1 MKKLIA
7 GAIAAAVCGVAS
19 AASAAIIPI
28 TFTSP
33 GVDGSFSGTFGDRGI
48 TSPTFTDTF
57 TFTLPTGFAS
67 TVLTSTLQ
75 GASTDVNFTS
85 VTLNGNVFAVGAA
98 GQNEFRFLD
107 NLPVTSGTQTLTI
120 TGTSAGNGSFDGT
133 LAFAPVVRGVPEPA
147 SWALMIV
154 GFGAAGAML
163 RRRTAATAQAA

>member
-7 GAIAAAVCGVAS
+7 GVVAAAVCGAAS
-19 AASAAIIPI
+19 AAAAAIIPI

-33 GVDGSFSGTFGDRGI
+33 GPDGSFSGTFGDRGI
-48 TSPTFTDTF
+48 ATATFTDTF
-57 TFTLPTGFAS
+57 TFTLPTGLAS
-67 TVLTSTLQ
+67 TVVNSTLQ
-75 GASTDVNFTS
+75 GSSTDVNFTS
-85 VTLNGNVFAVGAA
+85 VTLNGVTFNVGAA

-120 TGTSAGNGSFDGT
+120 TGTSAGNGSYDGT
-133 LAFAPVVRGVPEPA
+133 LAFAPAVRGVPEPA

-163 RRRTAATAQAA
+163 RRRTASILQAA